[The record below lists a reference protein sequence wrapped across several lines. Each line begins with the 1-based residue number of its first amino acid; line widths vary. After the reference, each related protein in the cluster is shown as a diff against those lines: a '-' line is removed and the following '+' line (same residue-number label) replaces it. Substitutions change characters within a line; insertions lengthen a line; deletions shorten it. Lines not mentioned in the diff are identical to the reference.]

1 MTIKT
6 PMDQRLKKIRQF
18 LDQRGRMPSYAE
30 MAELFEFKSKN
41 AVHYLVNAWK
51 RDGLVS
57 VDDRGRLLP
66 GSMLHPLRV
75 LGTVEAG
82 FPTPAEEE
90 NADTMSLDE
99 WLIGNR
105 EASYLLRV
113 SGESMIDAGLRPGDL
128 VILERGRTPKNGD
141 IVVAQLDRD
150 WTMKYYEKR
159 NGQVVL
165 RPANKKFK
173 DIIPAE
179 GMELKIAGV
188 VTGSVRKY

>member
-1 MTIKT
+1 
-6 PMDQRLKKIRQF
+6 MDHRLKQIRQF

-30 MAELFEFKSKN
+30 MAELFGYQSKN
-41 AVHYLVNAWK
+41 AVHYLVHSWK
-51 RDGLVS
+51 DAGLITA
-57 VDDRGRLLP
+57 DDKGRLLP
-66 GSMLHPLRV
+66 GAMLHPLRV

-90 NADTMSLDE
+90 SADTLSLDE

-159 NGQVVL
+159 GRQVVL
-165 RPANKKFK
+165 HPANKKFK
-173 DIIPAE
+173 DIVPAE